1 MEVIMKSTW
10 WKQGVVYQI
19 YPRSFMDSNGDGIG
33 DLQGIISKVPY
44 LKKLGVDIVWLC
56 PVYGSPNDDNGYD
69 ISDYKDI
76 MKEFGTLADMENLID
91 TLHNAGIRLIM
102 DLVINHTSDEHPWFI
117 EARSSKNS
125 EHRDYYIWKK
135 GKDGLPPSNWGGCF
149 GGSAWEYDEATD
161 EYYLHLFSKKQPDLN
176 WNNKKVRNEIYDMVK
191 WWLDKGIDGFR
202 LDAINS
208 ISKEMEILEKLPQEK
223 TSVWAGTYFNNRPM
237 VHEVLRELNKKVISK
252 YDVMTVGETPG
263 VSPEYSM
270 LFCAPERNELNMI
283 FHFELMDLDS
293 APDCK
298 WKTKS
303 WSLDKF
309 KEITTKWQEG
319 LYNKGWNSL
328 YLNNHDQPRMVS
340 RFGNDR
346 QYRNKSAKLLAT
358 LLHTLQ
364 GTPYIYQGEE
374 LGMTNVAFETIS
386 EYRDIETLN
395 AYNEMVNDK
404 GMSEGDVMQ
413 AIHMKSRDNARTPM
427 QWDETQNGGFTV
439 GIPWIGVNPN
449 YTEINARK
457 EMSNPDSIFNYYKKL
472 IQLRKKY
479 PIIIEGKY
487 TLLKNYGNPLYAYT
501 RENSGQIMLVI
512 LNFSD
517 NNTYLPS
524 PQTKALNPEGYKLLI
539 SNYSQEEMQKEI
551 LKPYEARVYIID
563 KQ

>member
-1 MEVIMKSTW
+1 METTW

-44 LKKLGVDIVWLC
+44 LKELGVDIVWLS
-56 PVYGSPNDDNGYD
+56 PVYESPNDDNGYD
-69 ISDYKDI
+69 ISNYRDI
-76 MKEFGTLADMENLID
+76 MKEFGTLADMDELLA
-91 TLHNAGIRLIM
+91 TLHNAGIKLIM

-117 EARSSKNS
+117 EARSSKNNPY
-125 EHRDYYIWKK
+125 RDYYIWKK

-176 WNNKKVRNEIYDMVK
+176 WNSENARAEIYNMVK

-208 ISKEMEILEKLPQEK
+208 ISKDMEILEKLPEGEP
-223 TSVWAGTYFNNRPM
+223 SVWAGTFINNRPM
-237 VHEVLRELNKKVISK
+237 VHEVLRELNEKVISK

-263 VSPEYSM
+263 VSPKDSLLY
-270 LFCAPERNELNMI
+270 CAPERKELNMI
-283 FHFELMDLDS
+283 FQFELMDLDS
-293 APDCK
+293 EDGCK
-298 WKTKS
+298 WKTKP

-309 KEITTKWQEG
+309 KEITTKWQDG

-340 RFGNDR
+340 RFGNDK

-386 EYRDIETLN
+386 EYRDIDTLN
-395 AYNEMVNDK
+395 AYNEMVNEK
-404 GMSEGDVMQ
+404 GMAVEDVMN
-413 AIHMKSRDNARTPM
+413 AIHTKSRDNARTPM
-427 QWDETQNGGFTV
+427 QWDGSKNAGFTV
-439 GIPWIGVNPN
+439 GMPWMGVNPN
-449 YTEINARK
+449 YTEINAHN

-472 IQLRKKY
+472 IKLRKKY
-479 PIIIEGKY
+479 PIIVEGKY
-487 TLLKNYGNPLYAYT
+487 SFLENYASPLFGYI
-501 RENSGQIMLVI
+501 REYSGQTMLVI
-512 LNFSD
+512 LNFSQ
-517 NNTYLPS
+517 NSTNMPEPETKTLNT
-524 PQTKALNPEGYKLLI
+524 EEYKLLI
-539 SNYSQEEMQKEI
+539 SNYSQEEMQKDI
-551 LKPYEARVYIID
+551 LKPYEARVYITS
-563 KQ
+563 K